1 MGMEV
6 VIVIIGLFIDRL
18 TKIWAIKDL
27 KKIDEIVVVKNI
39 FSFQYLENPGAAW
52 GILAN
57 KTLFLSILTFIV
69 ICFMVF
75 FLIKQKVNSELLRVS
90 FSLIIGGALGN
101 LYDRMTYKYVIDF
114 LMLHYKDIY
123 YFPTFN
129 IADMMVVFGS
139 FLLAGCIIKDVK

>member
-1 MGMEV
+1 MEV